1 MSKTNMIGAK
11 DVLTPLSTTTSLK
24 LVDGT
29 SSTNSTEFRSVIG
42 ALQYLS
48 LTRPDISFSVNKLSQ
63 FMHKPTVIHWT
74 AAKRLLRYLKHTIF
88 HVLHIRKKK
97 NPALNSLH
105 ILMRIGRATMMIGPP
120 PPHISHFLVSILS
133 PGVQRNKGQW
143 HVHPLKQNIEP
154 LPMQPPR
161 HHGFSHYSRN

>member
-1 MSKTNMIGAK
+1 MIGAK
-11 DVLTPLSTTTSLK
+11 DVSTPLSTTTSLK

-48 LTRPDISFSVNKLSQ
+48 LTKPNISFSVNKLSQ
-63 FMHKPTVIHWT
+63 FMHKLIVTHLQATSSLFKAHYISWT
-74 AAKRLLRYLKHTIF
+74 SH
-88 HVLHIRKKK
+88 KK

-105 ILMRIGRATMMIGPP
+105 ILMRIGRATMMIRPP

-133 PGVQRNKGQW
+133 PGVQRSKGQW
-143 HVHPLKQNIEP
+143 HIHPLKQNIEP

>member
-1 MSKTNMIGAK
+1 M
-11 DVLTPLSTTTSLK
+11 PLK

-29 SSTNSTEFRSVIG
+29 SSTNSREFRSVIG

-48 LTRPDISFSVNKLSQ
+48 FTRPDISFSVNKLSQ
-63 FMHKPTVIHWT
+63 FMHKPTVTHWT
-74 AAKRLLRYLKHTIF
+74 STKRLLRYLKHTIF
-88 HVLHIRKKK
+88 HGLHIRKKSSF
-97 NPALNSLH
+97 ALITYSDADWAGN
-105 ILMRIGRATMMIGPP
+105 MMIGPP

-133 PGVQRNKGQW
+133 PGVQRSKGQW
-143 HVHPLKQNIEP
+143 HIHPLKQNIEP